1 MLRSGVAA
9 PKARTVLDHVVLEM
23 RDPLR
28 SAAFYA
34 DMFGFAPV
42 RLAEF
47 EAGEAPFA
55 SARVSASLVVDL
67 FPPSMWRARTPQNP
81 SHLCFA
87 LDNLGLRALERR
99 LERSG
104 VLITHRDG
112 HNFGARGFGASIY
125 FSDPDEITLEARC
138 YPSRS

>member
-1 MLRSGVAA
+1 MA
-9 PKARTVLDHVVLEM
+9 PSKAKAVLDHVVLEV

-34 DMFGFAPV
+34 DMFGFSPV

-55 SARVSASLVVDL
+55 STRVSESLVVDF
-67 FPPSMWRARTPQNP
+67 FPPSLWRGRDAQNP

-87 LDNLGLRALERR
+87 LDSATLSALEQH
-99 LERSG
+99 LELGS
-104 VLITHRDG
+104 VAITHRDD

-125 FSDPDEITLEARC
+125 FSDPDGITLEARC
-138 YPSRS
+138 YPSLS